1 MRVINYIKEIADD
14 RKAAFAG
21 LDQTDTPEV
30 LLEKVSAS
38 RQGSSSREGERR
50 QPWLISW

>member
-38 RQGSSSREGERR
+38 QQVRSQSQLRCPAGTS
-50 QPWLISW
+50 